1 MWSLG
6 ATKYLEDILQKIH
19 HTVCRL
25 IVIFRSD
32 IKDLAKLFNQFGDS
46 QMIGIANDLTP
57 HYWKRYISHYGEV
70 VNHLFTHF

>member
-6 ATKYLEDILQKIH
+6 STKYLEDIYGKFTEDTSRRQ
-19 HTVCRL
+19 

-32 IKDLAKLFNQFGDS
+32 IKDLAKLFDQFGDS

-57 HYWKRYISHYGEV
+57 HYWKRYIM
-70 VNHLFTHF
+70 VNWSISYSLTSD